1 MICWFWALAMQWV
14 LHKLAALWLVTYFY
28 IFQVQYKGSFMLSL
42 ESIFNVMCVQRWSSW
57 QLCSDS
63 SLWCYFSLKINRDVL
78 AKLWHE
84 IKYLKL
90 EIFCVKWLQRVLV
103 YDLKHNFSVNK
114 PNRGKGFKNRS
125 LLMFNFLVTVQLRQ
139 SKNRVRFLVLRVR
152 KREASQIK
160 I

>member
-1 MICWFWALAMQWV
+1 M
-14 LHKLAALWLVTYFY
+14 
-28 IFQVQYKGSFMLSL
+28 
-42 ESIFNVMCVQRWSSW
+42 
-57 QLCSDS
+57 
-63 SLWCYFSLKINRDVL
+63 
-78 AKLWHE
+78 
-84 IKYLKL
+84 
-90 EIFCVKWLQRVLV
+90 